1 MTDEWLVPP
10 EPLTLRQDEVHV
22 WRFGLSW
29 PTAKIAA
36 LERTLAEDELLRA
49 ERYRFEKDR
58 NRFIAARALLRTI
71 LARYLGASSYEL
83 RFESSL
89 FGKPKLTRDSLYE
102 DTRFNLSHSSNLALL
117 AVARAREVGVD
128 LEMIRPGLTE
138 GAIPEKFFS
147 PLEVE
152 MLRALPKEQQTEAFF
167 NCWTRKEAYIKARGE
182 GLSIPLHLFD
192 VTLAP
197 GEKAA
202 LIDIRKEPQEAR
214 RWSLRE
220 LSPAPGFVGAV
231 AAEGED
237 WRLKCWDFIESQNL

>member
-1 MTDEWLVPP
+1 MTNEWLVPP

-29 PTAKIAA
+29 PSAKIAA
-36 LERTLAEDELLRA
+36 LERTLTEDERLRA
-49 ERYRFEKDR
+49 ERFRFEKDR

-71 LARYLGASSYEL
+71 LARYLGASSDQL
-83 RFESSL
+83 RFESSP
-89 FGKPKLTRDSLYE
+89 FGKPKLTQDSLFE
-102 DTRFNLSHSSNLALL
+102 DMRFNLSHSGKLALL

-128 LEMIRPGLTE
+128 LEMIRPGLAE
-138 GAIPEKFFS
+138 EAIPEKFFS

-152 MLRALPKEQQTEAFF
+152 VLRALPMEQQTEAFF

-197 GEKAA
+197 GDRAA
-202 LIDIRKEPQEAR
+202 LIETRGDPQEAR
-214 RWSLRE
+214 RWLLKE
-220 LSPAPGFVGAV
+220 VSPAPGFVGAV
-231 AAEGED
+231 AAEGGD
-237 WRLKCWDFIESQNL
+237 WRLKCWDFVEARNL